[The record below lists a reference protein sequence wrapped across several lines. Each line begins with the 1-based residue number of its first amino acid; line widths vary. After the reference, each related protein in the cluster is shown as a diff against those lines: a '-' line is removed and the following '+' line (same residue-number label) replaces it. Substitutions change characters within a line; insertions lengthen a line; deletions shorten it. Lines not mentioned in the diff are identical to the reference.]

1 MGSKRTAWHFFFC
14 ILLRRYG
21 PSIFEIRDE
30 VPLSEEPP
38 RMDYLLLRRAEEGLA
53 ASAAQTLLAL
63 WALLPKV
70 TIAELKSV
78 GRLYDKGELDRLWSY
93 THSYYAAEHASLPE
107 RRDLAALLLVPGR
120 TPTLDADVEAMGLGW
135 VDLGAGYFRLTG
147 GLFTLYVVE
156 IDRVADQ
163 PDEDL
168 LALYSHHEV
177 RTPRST
183 RFWSELMGAQAKTD
197 PRVLEG
203 YHEEI
208 QKILSAM
215 PLAER
220 LAGLAP
226 EERLAGLAPEERLA
240 GLAPEERLA
249 DLDRDHQ
256 ALALPLELLRLLPDD
271 YLRSL
276 SPEVQAELRRRL
288 RGRDA

>member
-38 RMDYLLLRRAEEGLA
+38 RIDYLLLRRAEEGLA
-53 ASAAQTLLAL
+53 TTAAQTLLAL
-63 WALLPKV
+63 WALLPRV
-70 TIAELKSV
+70 TIAELKSI

-93 THSYYAAEHASLPE
+93 THSYYAAEHAGLPE
-107 RRDLAALLLVPGR
+107 RHDLAALLLVPRR
-120 TPTLDADVEAMGLGW
+120 TPTLDTDVEAMGLAW
-135 VDLGAGYFRLTG
+135 VDLGAGYWRLTG
-147 GLFTLYVVE
+147 GLFALYVVE

-177 RTPRST
+177 RTPRSK
-183 RFWSELMGAQAKTD
+183 RFWRELTGAEAKMD
-197 PRVLEG
+197 AREDLEG
-203 YHEEI
+203 FDEEMREI
-208 QKILSAM
+208 VSSV
-215 PLAER
+215 PLETRLLGTTPEQLLARVAPEQR
-220 LAGLAP
+220 LAG
-226 EERLAGLAPEERLA
+226 
-240 GLAPEERLA
+240 
-249 DLDRDHQ
+249 LDRDHQ

-276 SPEVQAELRRRL
+276 SPDVQAELRRRL
-288 RGRDA
+288 RGGDA